1 MSILIVKKNKYL
13 VFVLL
18 TVLLSSCI
26 GTKHLKENEKLLY
39 RQGIQAPKEVD
50 VEKLHELFTQKA
62 NRKILGLPVSP
73 LVSIYYF
80 GLRRYKQDKYIKK
93 KEAVIKKFDDKIAS
107 ASTQKKIN
115 NYQFRKQKK
124 VDRLDK
130 IIDQGNLWMQWGE
143 PLSIF
148 DSSQVKLTE
157 ERLHDYLFSK
167 GYFNNAVSAKIV
179 AMNKLVHVTYKVIP
193 GQPYFIDSIFYQI
206 NDTTVARF
214 IYTNREASFIKKG
227 NQYDE
232 DKFTSERERIDFLL
246 KDNGYYDFSR
256 QYIDFRTD
264 TSMLGSRRVTVLLTI
279 HDPASRGYHK
289 QFKVDSVSFTTDAS
303 VKSRNERQTRYYRSI
318 KYRFHHDDY
327 NLKILSQR
335 VFISPGDLYSRSNTI
350 NTQRQLANLDAF
362 KFVNISYDSSGGKF
376 NARIFTSPLDRYQW
390 SNEAGVNVTQGF
402 PGPFYNISFKKRNVF
417 RGLESFD
424 LNGRFGFEGVASAT
438 SDQNVYKSTSAGI
451 NASITLPQLLF
462 PFRDAT
468 RYKLGKLNPKTKIL
482 TGYAYTD
489 RPEYRRANISLSG
502 TYNLESKRNK
512 STQYSLTFAN
522 LSIINTERI
531 SAEFQKILNTQ
542 DSLGNHS
549 LVNSFKR
556 SFVNSIIFGVT
567 WNPNNYGNLERSSTF
582 VRAQVESGGTIWN
595 FIDPKIITD
604 NGLQY
609 FKYLRLTLDARKNKI
624 LKKNTVLAYRFNGG
638 VAYSYGSNNSLPYEK
653 FFFAGGSNGI
663 RAWRPRRLG
672 PGSFKPNL
680 STNPAGDGLYSYS
693 IEQPADILLEGSIE
707 FRQKLFGF
715 IDGAV
720 FLDAGNVWTFQPR
733 KKIVEQA
740 EVANGN
746 SQFKLDSFYKEIGV
760 GTGFGLRFDFTFLIV
775 RLDVGIKVYDPARD
789 ENDRFVLN
797 KARFF
802 KPYAS
807 KDSDGNYFN
816 YREPVIY
823 NFGIGYPF

>member
-1 MSILIVKKNKYL
+1 MIARNYKY
-13 VFVLL
+13 VAFAFLL
-18 TVLLSSCI
+18 LLLSGCI

-39 RQGIQAPKEVD
+39 RQGIQAPKQID
-50 VEKLHELFTQKA
+50 TEKLHELFTRKA
-62 NRKILGLPVSP
+62 NRKILGLPISP
-73 LVSIYYF
+73 LVSVYYF
-80 GLRRYKQDKYIKK
+80 GLKRYDQEKYIRK
-93 KEAVIKKFDDKIAS
+93 KEAVIKKFDDKIANATS
-107 ASTQKKIN
+107 QKKIDA
-115 NYQFRKQKK
+115 YQFRKQKK

-130 IIDQGNLWMQWGE
+130 VIDQGNLWMQWGE

-148 DSSQVKLTE
+148 DSTQVKLTTD
-157 ERLHDYLFSK
+157 RIHDYLFSK
-167 GYFNNAVSAKIV
+167 GYFNNVVTSKIV
-179 AMNKLVHVTYKVIP
+179 ALNKLVRVSYKVAP
-193 GQPYFIDSIFYQI
+193 GLPYFIDSIFFQI
-206 NDTTVARF
+206 KDTAVFRFVQKYND
-214 IYTNREASFIKKG
+214 ASYIKKG
-227 NQYDE
+227 DQYDQ
-232 DKFTSERERIDFLL
+232 DKFTSERERIDYML
-246 KDNGYYDFSR
+246 KDNGFFDFSR
-256 QYIDFRTD
+256 QYIDFEVD
-264 TSMLGSRRVTVLLTI
+264 TTMLGMRRVAVLMI
-279 HDPASRGYHK
+279 IRDPASRGYHK
-289 QFKVDSVSFTTDAS
+289 QFRIDSVTFTTDATA
-303 VKSRNERQTRYYRSI
+303 KSHRERLSRSYRNIR
-318 KYRFHHDDY
+318 YRFHHDDY

-335 VFISPGDLYSRSNTI
+335 VFIVPGELYSRSNTI

-376 NARIFTSPLDRYQW
+376 TAGIFTSPLDRYQW

-512 STQYSLTFAN
+512 TTQYSLTFAN

-531 SAEFQKILNTQ
+531 STEFQKILNTQ

-556 SFVNSIIFGVT
+556 SFVNSIIFGIT

-582 VRAQVESGGTIWN
+582 IRAQVESGGTIWN

-604 NGLQY
+604 AGLQY
-609 FKYLRLTLDARKNKI
+609 FKYLRLTLDARRNTV

-715 IDGAV
+715 IDGAI

-733 KKIVEQA
+733 KKIVEQQ
-740 EVANGN
+740 EVENGN
-746 SQFKLDSFYKEIGV
+746 SQFRIDSFYKEIGV

-789 ENDRFVLN
+789 EDDRFVLN

-807 KDSDGNYFN
+807 KDANGNYFN
-816 YREPVIY
+816 FREPVIY

>member
-1 MSILIVKKNKYL
+1 MIAKKYKYF
-13 VFVLL
+13 VFVILPL
-18 TVLLSSCI
+18 FLSGCI
-26 GTKHLKENEKLLY
+26 GTKHLKENERLLY
-39 RQGIQAPKEVD
+39 RQGVQAPKEID
-50 VEKLHELFTQKA
+50 TEKLHELFTQKA
-62 NRKILGLPVSP
+62 NRKILGLPISP
-73 LVSIYYF
+73 LVSVYYF
-80 GLRRYKQDKYIKK
+80 GLRRYKQEKYIKK

-107 ASTQKKIN
+107 ATAQKKID

-124 VDRLDK
+124 IDRLDK

-148 DSSQVKLTE
+148 DSSQVKLTTD
-157 ERLHDYLFSK
+157 RLHDYLFSK
-167 GYFNNAVSAKIV
+167 GYFNNTVISKIV
-179 AMNKLVHVTYKVIP
+179 PQNKLVRVTYKVVP

-206 NDTTVARF
+206 KDTAVARLIETF
-214 IYTNREASFIKKG
+214 NDASYIKKG
-227 NQYDE
+227 AQYDQ
-232 DKFTSERERIDFLL
+232 DKFTSERERIDYLL
-246 KDNGYYDFSR
+246 KDYGYYDFSR
-256 QYIDFRTD
+256 QYIDFEID
-264 TSMLGSRRVTVLLTI
+264 TAMLGTKRVAVLMTI
-279 HDPASRGYHK
+279 RDPATRGYHR
-289 QFKVDSVSFTTDAS
+289 QFRIDSVFFTTDATI
-303 VKSRNERQTRYYRSI
+303 KSHQERQTRTYRNI
-318 KYRFHHDDY
+318 HYKFHRDSY
-327 NLKILSQR
+327 NLKVLSQR
-335 VFISPGDLYSRSNTI
+335 VFIAPGDLYSRSNTI

-376 NARIFTSPLDRYQW
+376 TASIFTSPLDRYQW

-438 SDQNVYKSTSAGI
+438 SDQNVYKSTSAGV

-462 PFRDAT
+462 PLRDAT
-468 RYKLGKLNPKTKIL
+468 RYKIGKLNPKTKIQ

-512 STQYSLTFAN
+512 TTQYSLTFAN

-531 SAEFQKILNTQ
+531 SDDFQKILNTQ

-556 SFVNSIIFGVT
+556 SFVNSIIFGIT

-582 VRAQVESGGTIWN
+582 IRAQVESGGTIWN

-609 FKYLRLTLDARKNKI
+609 FKYLRLTLDARRNKI
-624 LKKNTVLAYRFNGG
+624 LNKNTVLAYRFNSG
-638 VAYSYGSNNSLPYEK
+638 VAYSYGANNSLPYEK

-672 PGSFKPNL
+672 PGSFKPNQ
-680 STNPAGDGLYSYS
+680 SPNPVGDGLYSYS

-707 FRQKLFGF
+707 LRQKLFGF
-715 IDGAV
+715 IDGAI

-746 SQFKLDSFYKEIGV
+746 SQFRLDTFYKEIGV

-789 ENDRFVLN
+789 ESERFVLN

-802 KPYAS
+802 RPYAS
-807 KDSDGNYFN
+807 QDSNGSYYNF
-816 YREPVIY
+816 REPVIY

>member
-1 MSILIVKKNKYL
+1 LIARNYKY
-13 VFVLL
+13 VAFAFLL
-18 TVLLSSCI
+18 LLLSGCI

-39 RQGIQAPKEVD
+39 RQGIQAPKQID
-50 VEKLHELFTQKA
+50 TEKLHELFTRKA
-62 NRKILGLPVSP
+62 NRKILGLPISP
-73 LVSIYYF
+73 LVSVYYF
-80 GLRRYKQDKYIKK
+80 GLKRYDQEKYIRK
-93 KEAVIKKFDDKIAS
+93 KEAVIKKFDDKIANATS
-107 ASTQKKIN
+107 QKKIDA
-115 NYQFRKQKK
+115 YQFRKQKK

-130 IIDQGNLWMQWGE
+130 VIDQGNLWMQWGE

-148 DSSQVKLTE
+148 DSTQVKLTTD
-157 ERLHDYLFSK
+157 RIHDYLFSK
-167 GYFNNAVSAKIV
+167 GYFNNVVTSKIV
-179 AMNKLVHVTYKVIP
+179 ALNKLVRVSYKVAP
-193 GQPYFIDSIFYQI
+193 GLPYFIDSIFFQI
-206 NDTTVARF
+206 KDTAVFRFVQKYND
-214 IYTNREASFIKKG
+214 ASYIKKG
-227 NQYDE
+227 DQYDQ
-232 DKFTSERERIDFLL
+232 DKFTSERERIDYML
-246 KDNGYYDFSR
+246 KDNGFFDFSR
-256 QYIDFRTD
+256 QYIDFEVD
-264 TSMLGSRRVTVLLTI
+264 TTMLGMRRVAVLMI
-279 HDPASRGYHK
+279 IRDPASRGYHK
-289 QFKVDSVSFTTDAS
+289 QFRIDSVTFTTDATA
-303 VKSRNERQTRYYRSI
+303 KSHRERLSRSYRNIR
-318 KYRFHHDDY
+318 YRFHHDDY

-335 VFISPGDLYSRSNTI
+335 VFIVPGELYSRSNTI

-376 NARIFTSPLDRYQW
+376 TAGIFTSPLDRYQW

-512 STQYSLTFAN
+512 TTQYSLTFAN

-531 SAEFQKILNTQ
+531 STEFQKILNTQ

-556 SFVNSIIFGVT
+556 SFVNSIIFGIT

-582 VRAQVESGGTIWN
+582 IRAQVESGGTIWN

-604 NGLQY
+604 AGLQY
-609 FKYLRLTLDARKNKI
+609 FKYLRLTLDARRNTV

-715 IDGAV
+715 IDGAI

-733 KKIVEQA
+733 KKIVEQQ

-746 SQFKLDSFYKEIGV
+746 SQFRIDSFYKEIGV

-789 ENDRFVLN
+789 EDDRFVLN

-807 KDSDGNYFN
+807 KDANGNYFN
-816 YREPVIY
+816 FREPVIY